1 MKKSTL
7 DQDELSS
14 YRPIANLPFLAKVT
28 EKIVACR
35 LTSHLQEKGLH
46 QFLQSAYKKYH
57 SVETALVKISDDI
70 LRAIDERK
78 AVMIVLLDLTAAF
91 DTIDHATLLQRL
103 RDDFKVDKIAL
114 QWFRSYLEG
123 RRQAV
128 NINGTL
134 SPENAVRYGVPQGSV
149 LGPLLFTLYVA
160 PPRFHSTKTWH

>member
-1 MKKSTL
+1 M
-7 DQDELSS
+7 
-14 YRPIANLPFLAKVT
+14 
-28 EKIVACR
+28 
-35 LTSHLQEKGLH
+35 
-46 QFLQSAYKKYH
+46 
-57 SVETALVKISDDI
+57 KISDDI

-91 DTIDHATLLQRL
+91 DTIDHATLLQTL
-103 RDDFKVDKIAL
+103 RDDFKVDKLAI

-128 NINGTL
+128 NINGML

-160 PPRFHSTKTWH
+160 PLGSIAQKTWH